1 MTNTNIYTRLN
12 NLVCVLRA
20 DEDNCDLVEDVKD
33 TVNLCRNYV
42 GMVDRMEANIRTA
55 RETMD
60 AEDFRRRV
68 QTLDM
73 NRRTAHEGLMID
85 VNMLNKICANIGIPP
100 VADVDEDNRESYY
113 SFAKKVAEAAELGE
127 FQEW

>member
-12 NLVCVLRA
+12 NLVCALRA

-33 TVNLCRNYV
+33 TVDSCRNYV

-60 AEDFRRRV
+60 A
-68 QTLDM
+68 
-73 NRRTAHEGLMID
+73 
-85 VNMLNKICANIGIPP
+85 
-100 VADVDEDNRESYY
+100 VDEDNRESYY

>member
-12 NLVCVLRA
+12 NLVCALRA
-20 DEDNCDLVEDVKD
+20 DEDNCDLVENVRD
-33 TVNLCRNYV
+33 TVNSCRNYV

-85 VNMLNKICANIGIPP
+85 VNMLNKICASIGI
-100 VADVDEDNRESYY
+100 
-113 SFAKKVAEAAELGE
+113 
-127 FQEW
+127 

>member
-1 MTNTNIYTRLN
+1 
-12 NLVCVLRA
+12 
-20 DEDNCDLVEDVKD
+20 
-33 TVNLCRNYV
+33 
-42 GMVDRMEANIRTA
+42 MVDRMEANIRTA

>member
-12 NLVCVLRA
+12 NLVCALRA
-20 DEDNCDLVEDVKD
+20 DEDNCDLVGTVRD
-33 TVNLCRNYV
+33 TVDSCRNYV

-85 VNMLNKICANIGIPP
+85 VNMLNKICANIGISLSLMWTRTTARATTRSPK
-100 VADVDEDNRESYY
+100 RLLRQLS
-113 SFAKKVAEAAELGE
+113 
-127 FQEW
+127 

>member
-12 NLVCVLRA
+12 NLVCALRA
-20 DEDNCDLVEDVKD
+20 DEDNCDLVETVRD
-33 TVNLCRNYV
+33 TIDSCRNYV

-85 VNMLNKICANIGIPP
+85 VNMLNNIGIQP

>member
-12 NLVCVLRA
+12 NLVCALRA
-20 DEDNCDLVEDVKD
+20 DEDNCDLVGTVRD
-33 TVNLCRNYV
+33 TVDSCRNYV

-73 NRRTAHEGLMID
+73 NRRTAGQPRELLLVRQEG
-85 VNMLNKICANIGIPP
+85 C
-100 VADVDEDNRESYY
+100 
-113 SFAKKVAEAAELGE
+113 
-127 FQEW
+127 

>member
-12 NLVCVLRA
+12 NLVCALRA
-20 DEDNCDLVEDVKD
+20 DEDNCDLVEDVRD
-33 TVNLCRNYV
+33 TVNSCRNYV
-42 GMVDRMEANIRTA
+42 GMVD
-55 RETMD
+55 
-60 AEDFRRRV
+60 RRV

-85 VNMLNKICANIGIPP
+85 VNMLNKICASIGIQP

>member
-12 NLVCVLRA
+12 NLVCALRA
-20 DEDNCDLVEDVKD
+20 DEDNCDLVGTVRD
-33 TVNLCRNYV
+33 TVDSCRNYV

-55 RETMD
+55 
-60 AEDFRRRV
+60 
-68 QTLDM
+68 
-73 NRRTAHEGLMID
+73 
-85 VNMLNKICANIGIPP
+85 
-100 VADVDEDNRESYY
+100 RESYY